1 MEDKVALTQNLIDL
15 LTTAGGKIVIIVFS
29 VALVAGILNKIIFPL
44 FGLEIHTKWGTFG
57 GNFWKNR
64 DKNKN
69 KDDKPIRLDDDLKNS
84 LLEFSYEIIN
94 DAQNHFQELTDKT
107 KDRLADYIKAIQGCY
122 ETSLNDDYKGD
133 NKDFLLQPDSLK
145 YLKNLMELASFEKDV
160 INKITNGVK
169 DIIEL
174 DDENASDSEK
184 AQKKDMII
192 SEIKEIYMN
201 VFVGRDD
208 PCRDMVDTKT
218 INTIIEEQAKLKVG
232 DILTRLIPEF
242 KLKDK
247 QFDNDLSNTISAFLS
262 KLEESQNDK

>member
-1 MEDKVALTQNLIDL
+1 
-15 LTTAGGKIVIIVFS
+15 
-29 VALVAGILNKIIFPL
+29 
-44 FGLEIHTKWGTFG
+44 
-57 GNFWKNR
+57 
-64 DKNKN
+64 
-69 KDDKPIRLDDDLKNS
+69 
-84 LLEFSYEIIN
+84 
-94 DAQNHFQELTDKT
+94 
-107 KDRLADYIKAIQGCY
+107 
-122 ETSLNDDYKGD
+122 
-133 NKDFLLQPDSLK
+133 
-145 YLKNLMELASFEKDV
+145 MELASFEKDV

-174 DDENASDSEK
+174 EDENASDSEK

-247 QFDNDLSNTISAFLS
+247 QFDNDLNNTISAFLS
-262 KLEESQNDK
+262 KLEESQSDK